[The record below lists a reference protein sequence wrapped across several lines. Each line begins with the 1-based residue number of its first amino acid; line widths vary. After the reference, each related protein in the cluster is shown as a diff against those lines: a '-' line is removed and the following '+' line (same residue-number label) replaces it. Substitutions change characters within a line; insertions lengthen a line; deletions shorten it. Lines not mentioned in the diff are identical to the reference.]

1 MDFEKMYRQLDEF
14 MKNKGNMSE
23 EEALKKF
30 MELYNSHDLDIED
43 TNEVMS
49 IEKLDEAMEAKDEKD
64 AKRLAKEALNLDPNN
79 ADAKLFLLGFEDDLK
94 KLDGLDKIIK
104 ETEDYLT
111 KEGFFDEDNIGEFY
125 VLYETR
131 PYMRILYTKAITL
144 LENGMVKRAQ
154 EVLERILELNEND
167 NLGARYLLS
176 GVYAYFEDK
185 DYLNKLIK
193 KYEGDFGLSFDLAK
207 LVLVYKEGDEKK
219 ALEYLKVLN
228 KKNPNFIGIMID
240 KIGHDEIINKV
251 NLSYYSPGDL
261 SEAVNMIADFSFVL
275 LPMTMF
281 YVWIRKNA
289 KKLK

>member
-1 MDFEKMYRQLDEF
+1 MEDTDVVKAISLL
-14 MKNKGNMSE
+14 
-23 EEALKKF
+23 EEAIDKKAL
-30 MELYNSHDLDIED
+30 EKNL
-43 TNEVMS
+43 
-49 IEKLDEAMEAKDEKD
+49 KLDF
-64 AKRLAKEALNLDPNN
+64 NN
-79 ADAKLFLLGFEDDLK
+79 AD
-94 KLDGLDKIIK
+94 
-104 ETEDYLT
+104 
-111 KEGFFDEDNIGEFY
+111 
-125 VLYETR
+125 
-131 PYMRILYTKAITL
+131 
-144 LENGMVKRAQ
+144 
-154 EVLERILELNEND
+154 
-167 NLGARYLLS
+167 
-176 GVYAYFEDK
+176 VYAYFEDK
-185 DYLNKLIK
+185 DSLNKLIK

-228 KKNPNFIGIMID
+228 KKNPNFIGIMTD